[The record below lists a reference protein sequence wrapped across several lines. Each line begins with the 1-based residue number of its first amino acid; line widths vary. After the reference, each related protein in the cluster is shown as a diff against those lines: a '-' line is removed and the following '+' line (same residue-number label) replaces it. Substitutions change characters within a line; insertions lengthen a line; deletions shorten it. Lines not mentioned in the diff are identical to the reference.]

1 MLAAKME
8 SFFLTP
14 SHLVKKEA
22 NTSEEEKKSYVS
34 DKNITLLLIV
44 QNRCRQ

>member
-22 NTSEEEKKSYVS
+22 NTSEEEKK
-34 DKNITLLLIV
+34 KAM
-44 QNRCRQ
+44 